1 MGIVDRV
8 ADELDGLIDRPGGIA
23 TDNLVHCPTITALL
37 AHGDFEQAFLVIDG
51 IRRRNNSRDVAAAFA
66 HLGGFGYTGNTED
79 RLCTFA
85 AIHHER
91 QPRGPEPPSS
101 RTVRRWSE
109 AGQRVLV
116 ETIVQASGIE
126 PPTLHLDLLSRD
138 DTTLIALP
146 TIYHMHGYL
155 MNDPLL
161 IVVGADTH
169 TVHGYRIEELEVVG
183 ENVYQP
189 ADALEVDVG
198 MPAHLQIIWHGEV
211 RPTIVTRSIGFAA
224 DLIQMSS
231 MTSGAVGL
239 MLYRDGQ
246 DIDTLAEIA
255 AELGRMHGE
264 SAQEIE

>member
-1 MGIVDRV
+1 MSIVDKV
-8 ADELDGLIDRPGGIA
+8 ADELDRLIDRPGGI
-23 TDNLVHCPTITALL
+23 TTENLVHCPTITALL

-51 IRRRNNSRDVAAAFA
+51 IRRRNTSRDVAAAFA

-85 AIHHER
+85 VNHYEQH
-91 QPRGPEPPSS
+91 PRGPEAPSS

-116 ETIVQASGIE
+116 DTIVQASGIE
-126 PPTLHLDLLSRD
+126 PPTLHLDVLSQEG
-138 DTTLIALP
+138 TTMVLLP
-146 TIYHMHGYL
+146 TIYHMHGYV

-169 TVHGYRIEELEVVG
+169 AVHGYRIEEMDVVG

-189 ADALEVDVG
+189 ADVLAVDVG
-198 MPAHLQIIWHGEV
+198 IPAHLLTIWHGEV
-211 RPTIVTRSIGFAA
+211 LPTVVARSIGFAA
-224 DLIQMSS
+224 DVIQMSS
-231 MTSGAVGL
+231 MTNGAVGL

-255 AELGRMHGE
+255 AELGRLHAD
-264 SAQEIE
+264 SAQDIE

>member
-1 MGIVDRV
+1 MGIVETV
-8 ADELDGLIDRPGGIA
+8 ADELDGLIDRPGGITA
-23 TDNLVHCPTITALL
+23 DNLVHCPTITALL

-51 IRRRNNSRDVAAAFA
+51 IRRRNDSRGVAAAFA

-79 RLCTFA
+79 RLNAFA
-85 AIHHER
+85 ASYHQQE
-91 QPRGPEPPSS
+91 PRGPEPPST

-109 AGQRVLV
+109 SGQRILAD
-116 ETIVQASGIE
+116 TIVQASGIE
-126 PPTLHLDLLSRD
+126 PPTLHLDVLSRD
-138 DTTLIALP
+138 NTTLVVLP
-146 TIYHMHGYL
+146 TIYHMHGYV

-169 TVHGYRIEELEVVG
+169 ALHAFHADELDLVG

-189 ADALEVDVG
+189 GTVLEVDVG
-198 MPAHLQIIWHGEV
+198 MPMHLQLIWQGEV
-211 RPTIVTRSIGFAA
+211 RPTVVTRTIGFAA

-239 MLYRDGQ
+239 VLYREGQ

-255 AELGRMHGE
+255 AELGRLHGE
-264 SAQEIE
+264 AAEEIT